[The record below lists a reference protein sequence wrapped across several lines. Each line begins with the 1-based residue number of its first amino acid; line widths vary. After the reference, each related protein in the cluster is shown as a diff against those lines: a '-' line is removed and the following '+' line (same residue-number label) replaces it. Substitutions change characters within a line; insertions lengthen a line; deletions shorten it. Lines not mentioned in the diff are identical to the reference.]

1 MRLQEGRGN
10 ELPPIFEF
18 VGYHSTTTKISGG
31 SVMKELLDFR
41 HYLIEAEKS
50 ELTVEK
56 YLRDV
61 RRFLEWIGER
71 ELGKCNVLAF
81 KAELTEKYAIASVNS
96 MLSSVN
102 CYLVFIGRNDCQVKT
117 IRQQRKTFLSEE
129 KELTK
134 SEYERLIRAAEKKPR
149 LCLLMQTICSTG
161 IRVSEHRFITVEA
174 AKNGY
179 AEVRLKGKCR
189 TVFLPQKLCR
199 ALLKYAREQKI
210 RQGSIFVTSCGN
222 PINRCNIWAEMKK
235 LCATAGVRRE
245 KVFPHN
251 LRHLFAR
258 IYYSIEK
265 DIVRLADI
273 LGHSSINT
281 TRIYTM
287 ESGAVHR
294 RQIEKMPLLYIT

>member
-1 MRLQEGRGN
+1 
-10 ELPPIFEF
+10 
-18 VGYHSTTTKISGG
+18 
-31 SVMKELLDFR
+31 MKELLDFR
-41 HYLIEAEKS
+41 NYLIEEEKS

-61 RRFLEWIGER
+61 RKFLCWLRSEKLDKGR
-71 ELGKCNVLAF
+71 VLSY
-81 KAELTEKYAIASVNS
+81 KAELVEKYAVVSVNS
-96 MLSSVN
+96 ILSSVN
-102 CYLVFIGRNDCQVKT
+102 SYLSFINRQDCRVKT
-117 IRQQRKTFLSEE
+117 IKQQRRVFLPEE
-129 KELTK
+129 KELSK
-134 SEYERLIRAAEKKPR
+134 AEYERLIKAAENKPR

-174 AKNGY
+174 AKAGY
-179 AEVRLKGKCR
+179 AQVRLKGKCR
-189 TVFLPQKLCR
+189 TVFLPKKLCK
-199 ALLKYAREQKI
+199 ALLKYAKERKI
-210 RQGSIFVTSCGN
+210 RQGSIFLTAAGN

-258 IYYSIEK
+258 LYYGIEH

-287 ESGAVHR
+287 ESGDSHR
-294 RQIEKMPLLYIT
+294 RQMERLQLLFIT

>member
-1 MRLQEGRGN
+1 
-10 ELPPIFEF
+10 
-18 VGYHSTTTKISGG
+18 
-31 SVMKELLDFR
+31 MKGLSDFR
-41 HYLIEAEKS
+41 TYLIELEKS

-61 RRFLEWIGER
+61 GKFLAWLGGR
-71 ELGKCNVLAF
+71 EVTKSRVIEF
-81 KAELTEKYAIASVNS
+81 KGALMEEYAVTSANS

-102 CYLVFIGRNDCQVKT
+102 CYVAFIGRSNCHVKT
-117 IRQQRKTFLSEE
+117 IKQQRRTFLPEE

-134 SEYERLIRAAEKKPR
+134 QEYERLLKVSESKSR

-174 AKNGY
+174 AKAGQ
-179 AEVRLKGKCR
+179 AEVRLKGKNR
-189 TVFLPQKLCR
+189 VVFLPKKLCK
-199 ALLKYAREQKI
+199 ALLKYARERHI
-210 RQGSIFVTSCGN
+210 VNGSIFITAGGK
-222 PINRCNIWAEMKK
+222 PLNRCTIWAEMKK
-235 LCATAGVRRE
+235 LCDTAGVSRE

-258 IYYSIEK
+258 IYYSLEK

-287 ESGAVHR
+287 ESGQIHR
-294 RQIEKMPLLYIT
+294 RQIEKMPLLLIT

>member
-1 MRLQEGRGN
+1 
-10 ELPPIFEF
+10 
-18 VGYHSTTTKISGG
+18 
-31 SVMKELLDFR
+31 MKELLDFR
-41 HYLIEAEKS
+41 NYLIEAEKS
-50 ELTVEK
+50 EPTVEK

-179 AEVRLKGKCR
+179 AEDQ
-189 TVFLPQKLCR
+189 TDH
-199 ALLKYAREQKI
+199 REVSGIIK
-210 RQGSIFVTSCGN
+210 
-222 PINRCNIWAEMKK
+222 
-235 LCATAGVRRE
+235 
-245 KVFPHN
+245 
-251 LRHLFAR
+251 
-258 IYYSIEK
+258 
-265 DIVRLADI
+265 
-273 LGHSSINT
+273 NT
-281 TRIYTM
+281 
-287 ESGAVHR
+287 G
-294 RQIEKMPLLYIT
+294 